1 MKSFKSIFLYCGILI
16 FLLSLSASFEGKNI
30 IENKLMGLSL
40 SSDQMKMAFYDR
52 YSLMEQIGE
61 DGEDGKNDDSLDLEE
76 GTEYSIGSSDDKV
89 YEFQMILYYMDYI
102 QDIPNGNFQE
112 TTRDAVASYQ
122 ADKGLEES
130 GTLNFETMSALNDEE
145 VSYVLGKEGEEILRY
160 QLILYYTDYL
170 SQYPNGLFGEE
181 TRASV
186 EKYQEDKGLEV
197 TGELD
202 SKTCDSLFA
211 ESITYKIGKRGDAIE
226 EMQTKLIALGYL
238 EGQADGHYGNMT
250 AQGVKSFQQENDLE
264 ETGEMDP
271 ETMEKI
277 NMLSE

>member
-250 AQGVKSFQQENDLE
+250 AQGVMSFQQENDLE

>member
-181 TRASV
+181 TRGSV

-250 AQGVKSFQQENDLE
+250 AQGVKSFQQENGLE

-277 NMLSE
+277 NILSE

>member
-61 DGEDGKNDDSLDLEE
+61 DGEDGKNDDILDLEE

-112 TTRDAVASYQ
+112 TTREAVASYQ

>member
-112 TTRDAVASYQ
+112 TTREAVASYQ

-197 TGELD
+197 TGEFD

-250 AQGVKSFQQENDLE
+250 AQGVKSFQQENGLE

>member
-1 MKSFKSIFLYCGILI
+1 
-16 FLLSLSASFEGKNI
+16 LSASFEGKNI

-197 TGELD
+197 TGKLD

-250 AQGVKSFQQENDLE
+250 AQGVKSFQQENGLE

>member
-1 MKSFKSIFLYCGILI
+1 MKSFKSIFLYCGIFI
-16 FLLSLSASFEGKNI
+16 FLLSFSASYEGKNI

-250 AQGVKSFQQENDLE
+250 AQGVMSFQQENDLE